1 MNDKWLERFI
11 YNHKL
16 VKVIIYYAISVSI
29 AMGFFY
35 VICPDIHVSVK
46 EMRYMLLAIIGVEL
60 LAIFTNSGLLYKR
73 QVSICV
79 IFLSIFLLLYNH
91 IYNSNS
97 NLLSFK
103 TYTFFIAISGLLVML
118 DVLGKRYIIAKLLG
132 NVIASLLL
140 FIVAVYFGYY
150 SIYKTWFGH
159 DALLAIMQTNYN
171 EVLEYVVT
179 YFNISIIIIVIVVV
193 LAVLMWRKST
203 SHIEICK
210 NLKETK
216 KIIILLLGTIILTAL
231 SSKCGK
237 NLVTEPFVKA
247 NSTLKNYKDFEQQVI
262 ERKKYTSSLKINNN
276 GDSGVYV
283 LVIGE
288 SQNREHMHAYGYKR
302 NNTPWL
308 SKMRRDSNF
317 LFFENA
323 YSCHTHTVPVLTYAM
338 TFKNQY
344 NDIELSK
351 AVSLLEMSE
360 AAGYDTVWISN
371 QVRYGAWDNPVTV
384 IASEANQQK
393 WYNSNMGETLL
404 TNFYDLRLVEGLAD
418 INMSN
423 RMLIVFHLMGNHESY
438 DQRYPIEFE
447 EYGSKSDVDT
457 YDNSI
462 LYNDY
467 VVANIFDK
475 ARKLPNFK
483 GFIYFADHADAV
495 EQGLGHNCGSYVPE
509 MTYIPMYMYFSD
521 SYIAD
526 HKELYSQLLKSQKL
540 YFTNDLIYNCMLSIM
555 DIKDSA
561 YNEPCNDIAG
571 PHYNSDKS
579 RFKTLYGIKELNKI

>member
-1 MNDKWLERFI
+1 
-11 YNHKL
+11 
-16 VKVIIYYAISVSI
+16 
-29 AMGFFY
+29 
-35 VICPDIHVSVK
+35 
-46 EMRYMLLAIIGVEL
+46 
-60 LAIFTNSGLLYKR
+60 
-73 QVSICV
+73 
-79 IFLSIFLLLYNH
+79 
-91 IYNSNS
+91 
-97 NLLSFK
+97 
-103 TYTFFIAISGLLVML
+103 
-118 DVLGKRYIIAKLLG
+118 
-132 NVIASLLL
+132 
-140 FIVAVYFGYY
+140 
-150 SIYKTWFGH
+150 
-159 DALLAIMQTNYN
+159 
-171 EVLEYVVT
+171 
-179 YFNISIIIIVIVVV
+179 
-193 LAVLMWRKST
+193 
-203 SHIEICK
+203 
-210 NLKETK
+210 
-216 KIIILLLGTIILTAL
+216 
-231 SSKCGK
+231 
-237 NLVTEPFVKA
+237 
-247 NSTLKNYKDFEQQVI
+247 
-262 ERKKYTSSLKINNN
+262 
-276 GDSGVYV
+276 
-283 LVIGE
+283 
-288 SQNREHMHAYGYKR
+288 
-302 NNTPWL
+302 
-308 SKMRRDSNF
+308 
-317 LFFENA
+317 
-323 YSCHTHTVPVLTYAM
+323 M

-371 QVRYGAWDNPVTV
+371 QVRYGVWDNPVTV

-540 YFTNDLIYNCMLSIM
+540 YITNDLIYNCMLSIM
-555 DIKDSA
+555 DIKDSSH
-561 YNEPCNDIAG
+561 NEPCNDIAS

-579 RFKTLYGIKELNKI
+579 RFKTLYGAKEIYEF